1 MVRVSRATALG
12 RSLEGA
18 VAVLLIALMFRN
30 APAIALVAA
39 LLPFWLSVAWLI
51 AYVGLRNTAQERVR
65 SQPAIPLRFAGPMG
79 RFSLR
84 PRGDGRHVEV
94 LATGTVVA
102 EVRATDLRD
111 EIDFHVLVAPDE
123 AADLGSA
130 VGQAMEMVSAADEAH
145 LDWDDHTAAGQD
157 GRTDHLQHQGW

>member
-12 RSLEGA
+12 RALEGA
-18 VAVLLIALMFRN
+18 VAVLLIALIFRN
-30 APAIALVAA
+30 APAIAMLAA
-39 LLPFWLSVAWLI
+39 LLPLWLMVASLI
-51 AYVGLRNTAQERVR
+51 AYVGARHPAREGVR
-65 SQPAIPLRFAGPMG
+65 GQPAIPLRFAGPMG

-84 PRGDGRHVEV
+84 RRGDGRHVEV

-145 LDWDDHTAAGQD
+145 LDWDDHAAPPRDSGGDQQ
-157 GRTDHLQHQGW
+157 RQHGW